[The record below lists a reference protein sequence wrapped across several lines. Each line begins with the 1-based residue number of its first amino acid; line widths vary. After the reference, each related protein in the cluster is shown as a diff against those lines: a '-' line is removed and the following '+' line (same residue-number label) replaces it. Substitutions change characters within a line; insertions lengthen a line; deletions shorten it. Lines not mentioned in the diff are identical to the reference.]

1 MRDEGPADSS
11 LPPAAREATFW
22 PPGRGRWIL
31 IPLAIVV
38 VSTGVALVADDGWF
52 MIPALACLGLGVVLF
67 IPLLAA
73 RLMRVSAG
81 DGIAGDRAER

>member
-1 MRDEGPADSS
+1 
-11 LPPAAREATFW
+11 
-22 PPGRGRWIL
+22 
-31 IPLAIVV
+31 
-38 VSTGVALVADDGWF
+38 